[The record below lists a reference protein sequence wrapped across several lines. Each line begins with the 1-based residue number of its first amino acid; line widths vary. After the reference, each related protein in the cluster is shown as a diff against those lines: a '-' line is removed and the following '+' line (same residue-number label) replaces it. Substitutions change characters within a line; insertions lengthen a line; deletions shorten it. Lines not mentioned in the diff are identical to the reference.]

1 MHSPVGN
8 PSPLYQRLRFGS
20 AIRLEKPEVFQRGLA
35 ANQALAA
42 ISQQDPLMLGDSAYQ
57 SPGWYLYEQLC
68 NANKTSAQPILC
80 YPWGSNSITR
90 ATDIYT
96 GAMITG
102 AGGGITDG
110 KTAVRF
116 HFDRQP
122 ENLTEMDKTNVESSL
137 KKPLSQQISGL
148 NTRTRSALIM
158 GGNTNIPAFQAD
170 SRTLLNQLRRFFREQ
185 KIKTS
190 YFWGQDSTR
199 DSMAQ
204 TRAYYTAQDDTWH
217 ILKLLKDP
225 ATKAILGPPNSI
237 LELSRAFQHI
247 HLSSRDKLYFGSP
260 EEGAR
265 AISPLR
271 LNTTILLYQLP
282 QKLQATLKT
291 IENNFLRFF
300 NRNLN

>member
-1 MHSPVGN
+1 MNSPIGN
-8 PSPLYQRLRFGS
+8 PLSSYKRPHFGS
-20 AIRLEKPEVFQRGLA
+20 AIRLEKPEAFQRGLT

-42 ISQQDPLMLGDSAYQ
+42 ISQNDPLMLGDSTYQ
-57 SPGWYLYEQLC
+57 SPGWRLYEQLC
-68 NANKTSAQPILC
+68 STNKNSAQPVPC

-90 ATDIYT
+90 ASDIYT

-116 HFDRQP
+116 HLDRQP
-122 ENLTEMDKTNVESSL
+122 ENLAEMAKPSEESRL
-137 KKPLSQQISGL
+137 KKPLSQHINKL
-148 NTRTRSALIM
+148 DTRKRSALIL

-170 SRTLLNQLRRFFREQ
+170 SRTLLNQLRHFFREQ
-185 KIKTS
+185 NIKTS
-190 YFWGQDSTR
+190 YLWGQDSTR
-199 DSMAQ
+199 DTMAQ

-217 ILKLLKDP
+217 ILKRFKDP
-225 ATKAILGPPNSI
+225 ATKVISGPPGSI

-260 EEGAR
+260 QEQAR

-271 LNTTILLYQLP
+271 LNATILLYQFP
-282 QKLQATLKT
+282 QRLQDTLKT
-291 IENNFLRFF
+291 IRHRVLNFF
-300 NRNLN
+300 NRN